1 MTSPV
6 SQTISADNTKNTKDN
21 RKIVV
26 ASYFRCQS
34 IFKIPDNLD
43 LQDTTIVEDWWVKY
57 NELHIHYT
65 TRENYIL
72 YAKTEPFKKEVR
84 TKTETG
90 FITIEEDDLTQEI
103 QLCEETD
110 PDYKYPE
117 EQEIADAE
125 DYSVEYEE
133 DEEKEEEKEKEED
146 KVEEKEEEKVEVKE
160 EEQSAVFTYKVT
172 DVQFPRDNDYEEPD
186 PSMRELVMDRI
197 WEANDE
203 EHLWDVISDEV
214 GWLCEGVCERVI

>member
-6 SQTISADNTKNTKDN
+6 SQTILADNTKNTKDN

-26 ASYFRCQS
+26 ATYFRCQS

-43 LQDTTIVEDWWVKY
+43 LQDTTIVEDWWVKF

-72 YAKTEPFKKEVR
+72 YAKTEPSKKDV
-84 TKTETG
+84 G
-90 FITIEEDDLTQEI
+90 VFITIEEDDLTQVIE
-103 QLCEETD
+103 LCQETD

-117 EQEIADAE
+117 DQEIADAE
-125 DYSVEYEE
+125 DYSIEYEE
-133 DEEKEEEKEKEED
+133 DEEKEEEEEEEEEED
-146 KVEEKEEEKVEVKE
+146 KVEKKEEEKVEE
-160 EEQSAVFTYKVT
+160 EEEEKSVLFTYKVT

-197 WEANDE
+197 WEACDE